1 MNIVYP
7 NCYNLDITALY
18 LLRSLSLLHKRF
30 AYHSI
35 CKIYIKILLIN
46 KVLTLKL

>member
-7 NCYNLDITALY
+7 NCYNLDITALH

-30 AYHSI
+30 AYHMHMQN
-35 CKIYIKILLIN
+35 IYKNITN
-46 KVLTLKL
+46 